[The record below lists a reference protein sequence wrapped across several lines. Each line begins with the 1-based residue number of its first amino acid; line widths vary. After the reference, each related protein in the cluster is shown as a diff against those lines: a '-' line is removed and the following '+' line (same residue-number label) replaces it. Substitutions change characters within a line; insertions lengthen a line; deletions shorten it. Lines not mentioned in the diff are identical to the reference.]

1 MTLLKRAV
9 LRTLEKH
16 GYLLLRKAEYQEH
29 NRQLIESVTQYAS
42 RSQELEREL
51 LALRT
56 EIATNDYPRLQ
67 AEHAFYSKRVA
78 ELEEHNRQLT
88 ESATKHALRAQKL
101 ERAIASALPDFDDDD
116 GTLEFASTRGIYV
129 PGGVEAPVADDR
141 LVTPA
146 VANPPGTTVILT
158 FGQSNAANSGEERYA
173 ARGAVHVFNIFDMR
187 FYRAVDPLPGASHD
201 GGSVWGRLG
210 DKLIDAGIA
219 RSILIV
225 PIAFGATYI
234 KDWAPGGNCHRRL
247 LLALHRL
254 KSAGIK
260 IDMLC
265 WHQGEAD
272 ANHTDM
278 SAAEYCAHF
287 QSILRALRWEAV
299 NAPVYVALATLCEG
313 AAHPY
318 QNAAEIRRGQK
329 KVILIPDRVLPGPD
343 TDLIGIEHRYDECHF
358 SASGQELAAQAWLKA
373 ITASRLRT
381 RMLQAR
387 YRGEIYAL
395 SRRSKE
401 PMGRG
406 KE

>member
-1 MTLLKRAV
+1 RQQPEGARHVRDTRRMMTLLKRAV

-56 EIATNDYPRLQ
+56 AIATNDYPRLQ

-173 ARGAVHVFNIFDMR
+173 ARGAVPVLHKIDMR
-187 FYRAVDPLPGASHD
+187 FYP
-201 GGSVWGRLG
+201 SV
-210 DKLIDAGIA
+210 
-219 RSILIV
+219 
-225 PIAFGATYI
+225 
-234 KDWAPGGNCHRRL
+234 
-247 LLALHRL
+247 
-254 KSAGIK
+254 
-260 IDMLC
+260 
-265 WHQGEAD
+265 
-272 ANHTDM
+272 
-278 SAAEYCAHF
+278 
-287 QSILRALRWEAV
+287 
-299 NAPVYVALATLCEG
+299 
-313 AAHPY
+313 
-318 QNAAEIRRGQK
+318 
-329 KVILIPDRVLPGPD
+329 
-343 TDLIGIEHRYDECHF
+343 
-358 SASGQELAAQAWLKA
+358 
-373 ITASRLRT
+373 
-381 RMLQAR
+381 
-387 YRGEIYAL
+387 
-395 SRRSKE
+395 
-401 PMGRG
+401 
-406 KE
+406 